1 MISLNLNSRL
11 LLGRGTFLRWGGEN
25 GDVTGIF
32 LKKKKFIYL
41 AVLGLSC
48 SMQTLSCSKW
58 DLVPCSGIRLGPLLW
73 EHRVLAIWPPGKSLT
88 FSSCVWAHILRKF
101 LRHRKESASSNFALS
116 TVWHS
121 LSLWNY
127 KSWVF
132 FSQAYLLSS
141 KCIHALLFLLHP
153 LLDGAKT
160 SCFVPCLTWLSFS
173 PLIWCPFGL

>member
-11 LLGRGTFLRWGGEN
+11 LRGRGTFLRWGGEN

-48 SMQTLSCSKW
+48 SKW

-73 EHRVLAIWPPGKSLT
+73 ERRVLAIWPPGKSLT

-173 PLIWCPFGL
+173 PLIWCPFEL